1 VFKRSPS
8 PDMPAHVKGIHQ
20 GNGAGNYLKQP
31 GHQPDGKSTS
41 ERSTGVD
48 AEHRNPIDPQMP
60 NLSPA

>member
-1 VFKRSPS
+1 MFKRSPS

-20 GNGAGNYLKQP
+20 GNGSGNYLKQE
-31 GHQPDGKSTS
+31 GHEPDGTSTA